1 MAGQQQASFSVAVT
15 LHRVVKP
22 LSASELCKE
31 GKPIR
36 TLGATIQIDCPPAG
50 RTAAPGGEAS
60 LTDEKRPRAEVTV
73 SF

>member
-1 MAGQQQASFSVAVT
+1 M
-15 LHRVVKP
+15 KP